1 MKKTLCI
8 TVVMILAAS
17 CGSTDSPVEETASA
31 RGEEWVQLSI
41 EGTIGVEL
49 GDSNYVLGAVQS
61 IDHDLQGNIL
71 VLDRSAC
78 RVRVFSREGEFIRS
92 ISSSGSGPGELLNP
106 LDMTVL
112 GDGRVVVESPWS
124 GGLHGFTTDGEWLGL
139 LTPFFNNPPMNLRGA
154 DDSAY
159 VAQRLEVLPDGNGDL
174 TVQTFVGRYE
184 LGEEPTVKY
193 WEYEFPF
200 DPNDLTELLRN
211 TMMGHTFAADRQ
223 GNLFMAE
230 LTSEEY
236 LVQGF
241 RPTGELFL
249 EITDE
254 AEQVGKTPGE
264 MEEEEVYVES
274 YLESMGASGVVIDY
288 HPDPL
293 RNTIS
298 EVETDGE
305 RVWVRRGTVL
315 EPVFDVYDYSG
326 ELLFTAE
333 VPDAGEDAPFWDFNI
348 DEQGITAFSMNPEL
362 FQQIYVLELP

>member
-8 TVVMILAAS
+8 TAAMILAAS
-17 CGSTDSPVEETASA
+17 CGGTDSPVEEAVSPQ
-31 RGEEWVQLSI
+31 GEDMIQLSI
-41 EGTIGVEL
+41 TGTIGVEL

-71 VLDRSAC
+71 VLDRFAC
-78 RVRVFSREGEFIRS
+78 RVRVYSREGEFIGS

-112 GDGRVVVESPWS
+112 GDGRIVVESPWS

-139 LTPFFNNPPMNLRGA
+139 LTPFYNNPPMNLRGA
-154 DDSAY
+154 DDGAY

-174 TVQTFVGRYE
+174 AVQTFVGRYE

-223 GNLFMAE
+223 GNIFMAE

-241 RPTGELFL
+241 RPTGELFV
-249 EITDE
+249 EITAD
-254 AEQVGKTPGE
+254 AEQVQKTPEE
-264 MEEEEVYVES
+264 MEEEEIYVES
-274 YLESMGASGVVIDY
+274 YLESMGASGVVIEY

-293 RNTIS
+293 RNTIG

-326 ELLFTAE
+326 EVLFTAE

>member
-1 MKKTLCI
+1 MRKTLCA
-8 TVVMILAAS
+8 VAAAIFFAG
-17 CGSTDSPVEETASA
+17 CGNPDNTADDAVSPS
-31 RGEEWVQLSI
+31 GEDLIQLSI
-41 EGTIGVEL
+41 TESIGIEL
-49 GDSNYVLGAVQS
+49 GDSSYVLGSVQS

-78 RVRVFSREGEFIRS
+78 CVRIYSAGGEFIRK
-92 ISSSGSGPGELLNP
+92 ISNSGSGPGELLNP

-112 GDGRVVVESPWS
+112 GDGRIVVESPWS
-124 GGLHGFTTDGEWLGL
+124 GGLHGYTPDGEWLGL
-139 LTPFFNNPPMNLRGA
+139 LTPFYNNPPMNLRGA

-159 VAQRLEVLPDGNGDL
+159 VANRLEVLPDGSGDL
-174 TVQTFVGRYE
+174 TVQTFIGRYE
-184 LGEEPTVKY
+184 LGEEPVVKY
-193 WEYEFPF
+193 WEHEFPF

-211 TMMGHTFAADRQ
+211 TMMGHTFAVDRR
-223 GNLFMAE
+223 GNVFMAE
-230 LTSEEY
+230 LTSGEY

-241 RPTGELFL
+241 RPDGEVFL
-249 EITDE
+249 EITGE
-254 AEQVGKTPGE
+254 APQVEKTAEE

-274 YLESMGASGVVIDY
+274 YLESMGASGVVIEY

-333 VPDAGEDAPFWDFNI
+333 VPEAGEDAPFWDFNI

-362 FQQIYVLELP
+362 FQQVYVLELP